1 MRGAAEDS
9 APSPASR
16 TFPSTTIG
24 CTDIALVRM
33 ELEQAKLEEIDVE
46 GLLDFAEHVLN
57 NAAHL
62 WLDASPELKRRLQ
75 TVIFPEGLRFRDGKI
90 GTATTCLAFSQLQGI
105 GADREG
111 LASPICTS
119 WNHMAG
125 WLRALDGLRRAA

>member
-1 MRGAAEDS
+1 VDAITYDRQRDKLREDV
-9 APSPASR
+9 
-16 TFPSTTIG
+16 
-24 CTDIALVRM
+24 ALVRM

-75 TVIFPEGLRFRDGKI
+75 TVIFPERLRFRDGKI
-90 GTATTCLAFSQLQGI
+90 GTATTCLAFSYLQGI

-111 LASPICTS
+111 LASPPGDEP
-119 WNHMAG
+119 HMVPQFLVKFG
-125 WLRALDGLRRAA
+125 VFAA